1 MRGYSRFR
9 DLKDALESEGLTNT
23 WKYCLAWCNLIVS
36 RISQLGLNQFFMA
49 WVFKRFF
56 TEEHP
61 DGHEIEV
68 DNDKTL
74 ENDYRNIL
82 GTGFLSVKLKAYN
95 FKGYKLDY
103 NIAIS

>member
-1 MRGYSRFR
+1 
-9 DLKDALESEGLTNT
+9 
-23 WKYCLAWCNLIVS
+23 
-36 RISQLGLNQFFMA
+36 MA
-49 WVFKRFF
+49 WVFKRYF

-82 GTGFLSVKLKAYN
+82 GTGFRSVKRI
-95 FKGYKLDY
+95 GY
-103 NIAIS
+103 NIDISYMSAR